1 MKILNGTA
9 FDLEAFSSR
18 MKQLVGRET
27 YSSFGRRVGVSD
39 AVVRKYCLGETMP
52 SVALVSQIAG
62 HDPALFVWLCMG
74 IGEVPEQLAT
84 SPISK
89 LAATDAG
96 DQGHDNSSLKD
107 AQASYSTNAEEIT
120 LVDSYHVFASAG
132 HGAVIAD
139 ELKLPP
145 EPFRTDELKGD
156 GLKPE
161 RLAIIRAKGDSM
173 EPTISNNEKIL
184 ISLCNGESLRDG
196 IYVLRIGDS
205 LLVKRLQFDPFGG
218 FKIISDNP
226 VYGEQAVT
234 KEQRQDVHIVG
245 RVVRVGKKF

>member
-1 MKILNGTA
+1 MEILNATA
-9 FDLEAFSSR
+9 FDLEAFSKR

-62 HDPALFVWLCMG
+62 NDPALFVWLCMG
-74 IGEVPEQLAT
+74 IGEVPEQIAT

-89 LAATDAG
+89 LAADTDG
-96 DQGHDNSSLKD
+96 QNHDNKVLNDSHAAYRANSED
-107 AQASYSTNAEEIT
+107 IT
-120 LVDSYHVFASAG
+120 LIDSYHVFASAG
-132 HGAVIAD
+132 HGSVIAD
-139 ELKLPP
+139 ELKLAP
-145 EPFRTDELKGD
+145 EPFRTDELKED
-156 GLKPE
+156 CLKPE

-205 LLVKRLQFDPFGG
+205 LLVKRIQFDPFGG
-218 FKIISDNP
+218 LKIISDNP
-226 VYGEQAVT
+226 VYGEQVVT